1 MILATTT
8 CSTLEEADRIASTLI
23 EERLAACVQIHA
35 ARSVYRWNGQTELA
49 DEWSLQIK
57 TREALADAVRDRIA
71 ALHSYDLPEFIA
83 LRVERASLDYAAWV
97 EAETEI
103 GDP

>member
-1 MILATTT
+1 MILAMTS
-8 CSTLEEADRIASTLI
+8 CSTLEEADRIASALV

-35 ARSVYRWNGQTELA
+35 AHSVYRWKGEIERS
-49 DEWSLQIK
+49 DEWTLHIK
-57 TREALADAVRDRIA
+57 TRESLADAVRDRIA
-71 ALHSYDLPEFIA
+71 ALHSYDLPELIT

-103 GDP
+103 ADP